1 MGPNEDGA
9 GVGGDLPARSG
20 GQGSSICK
28 HHQKNRCWFKEDC
41 FCPHSLEIEEVE
53 RAKRCRRLFERK
65 KKRAGRKQWSNPRAM
80 SRRFNSLEESV
91 NGAIEGMQEEL
102 RCFRLA
108 VTEGDRVEKLEA
120 ENKGLECENTLL
132 KEEKLQKDEEL
143 EKVRDK
149 LGELEAKNKELTD
162 SLSLTQQQE
171 AECQTEMIGLR
182 ARIVELKESVGDQVR
197 QEQAREFESRQHQK
211 KAQWYQKK
219 ANDLQDRLDKTG
231 PYKTTLG

>member
-1 MGPNEDGA
+1 MGPNEDSA

-65 KKRAGRKQWSNPRAM
+65 KKRAGRKQRSNPRAM

-120 ENKGLECENTLL
+120 ENKGLECEIALL
-132 KEEKLQKDEEL
+132 KKEKLQKDEEL

-149 LGELEAKNKELTD
+149 LGELEAKNKQLTD
-162 SLSLTQQQE
+162 SLSRTEQQLVDSLSLTEQQGQE
-171 AECQTEMIGLR
+171 CHTEMVGLK
-182 ARIVELKESVGDQVR
+182 AKNKELEYSFKELK
-197 QEQAREFESRQHQK
+197 K